1 MVSLLTGMYPHNL
14 KNNEQLKNQIFL
26 PEILQKY
33 GYTSYLIGKWGL
45 GKCILPKSKGFESF
59 HGFLHEGADKFS
71 HKIGSK
77 YDFYLDDQ
85 EDKSVDGEFSA
96 DILAKRVQTVVTDY
110 LSKKLLHANNDV
122 QGCIEFNIDFV
133 GNNIINGS
141 IPDVDNFKE
150 CQNLC
155 FQRPDCNFWSWSP
168 PSFATDQ
175 RLRCELKSSD
185 SGRASPSGKISG
197 PKSCSGLSSIENGKD
212 KIFLL
217 VSFTLPGAPL
227 QLPSNYKDQ
236 YAQVNDKIRRRHLS
250 KHNLNYFCM

>member
-1 MVSLLTGMYPHNL
+1 MQFH
-14 KNNEQLKNQIFL
+14 FR
-26 PEILQKY
+26 
-33 GYTSYLIGKWGL
+33 LIQ
-45 GKCILPKSKGFESF
+45 
-59 HGFLHEGADKFS
+59 A
-71 HKIGSK
+71 IGGSVH
-77 YDFYLDDQ
+77 
-85 EDKSVDGEFSA
+85 DKSQSDLTETTGPY
-96 DILAKRVQTVVTDY
+96 T
-110 LSKKLLHANNDV
+110 
-122 QGCIEFNIDFV
+122 NIH
-133 GNNIINGS
+133 
-141 IPDVDNFKE
+141 
-150 CQNLC
+150 

-227 QLPSNYKDQ
+227 QLPSNYKAQ